1 MTMTDLI
8 SVDVGVRQLQARFI
22 DAAWRQDADDF
33 AACWTKDGV
42 WKIAGMEMVGREA
55 IADAC
60 RRMLGR
66 CKRIQLVLM
75 PAIIELDG
83 AEAIGRHHVIEFAT
97 MQDDSGFMTFG
108 VYHDRFAEEDGRW
121 RFKHR
126 HWSMKYRGEAPLA
139 GLWTDTSDYGSF
151 PQMPGPDEP
160 TYVRP
165 A

>member
-1 MTMTDLI
+1 MTDLI

-83 AEAIGRHHVIEFAT
+83 SEAIGRHHVIEFAT

>member
-1 MTMTDLI
+1 MTDLI
-8 SVDVGVRQLQARFI
+8 ALDVGVRQLQARFI

-33 AACWTKDGV
+33 AGCWTSDGV

-75 PAIIELDG
+75 PAILEFDG
-83 AEAIGRHHVIEFAT
+83 AEAFGRHHVIEFAT

-108 VYHDRFAEEDGRW
+108 IYHDRFAEQDGRW

-126 HWSMKYRGEAPLA
+126 HWSMKYRGPAPLD
-139 GLWTDTSDYGSF
+139 GLWPCTPDYGPF
-151 PQMPGPDEP
+151 PNMPAADEP

>member
-1 MTMTDLI
+1 MTDI
-8 SVDVGVRQLQARFI
+8 IAADFGIRQLQARFI

-33 AACWTKDGV
+33 AACWATDGV
-42 WKIAGMEMVGREA
+42 WKIAGMEMQGRAA

-66 CKRIQLVLM
+66 CKRIQLLLM

-83 AEAIGRHHVIEFAT
+83 NEALGRHHVIEFAT

-108 VYHDRFAEEDGRW
+108 IYHDRFAEEDGRW
-121 RFKHR
+121 CFKHR
-126 HWSMKYRGEAPLA
+126 HWSMKYRGEAPL
-139 GLWTDTSDYGSF
+139 GGVWPDTPDYGSF
-151 PQMPGPDEP
+151 PAMPAADEP